1 MVSSSWQG
9 AQFSVTPVACS
20 SPALQGSSS
29 MWRPASA
36 RRIVARLRQL
46 GLTPDVMVGGDGGL
60 PGLDIVFERPGQRP
74 LGLQVSLGEL

>member
-1 MVSSSWQG
+1 
-9 AQFSVTPVACS
+9 
-20 SPALQGSSS
+20 
-29 MWRPASA
+29 MWTPASA

-46 GLTPDVMVGGDGGL
+46 GLNPDVMVGGDGGL